1 MHTWRYFQIRFKDT
15 NVIYIVQVRDRGWA
29 EMLSDVKRIA
39 AKQICYTG
47 DFEIKE
53 CTLSSLLDEFHFVES
68 IAQLV
73 PVIHP

>member
-1 MHTWRYFQIRFKDT
+1 MIYFQIEFKDT
-15 NVIYIVQVRDRGWA
+15 DDIYIVQVDTYDWLHA
-29 EMLSDVKRIA
+29 EKVARRLIEE
-39 AKQICYTG
+39 QICYTG

-53 CTLSSLLDEFHFVES
+53 CTLSSLLDAFHFVES